1 MFVDATIVSFGALG
15 RAILEDENILARHG
29 GNADSVRQGLDAWGW
44 SNQTEFSAFIAVRRP
59 TLVGPAGPI
68 IHSSTPAVESK
79 FRELQWGAEQRASEI
94 ATALSLVFMRDVGL
108 IYTSCGLEKVVPDP
122 PSLKD
127 GIVDFETGL
136 LSFTVAG
143 SPYPY
148 LHPGITQITREDLL
162 ARVEDS
168 RFADLCEVVLWPN
181 KKLRK
186 APLRRVIIQA
196 VDRLARALFAVDSSE
211 RLLGAVTAMEILLAT
226 GRIGYEKIKDRLVA
240 LLGDEVG
247 QALRAKDVF
256 EARHKYVHEGKRFE
270 TGLADHAVRLAAA
283 ALEVYLLVSEE
294 IEDKESIGRYLDL
307 RCRCNELLKGDAGF
321 LKEHLE
327 ALPFHPHPKIKV
339 D

>member
-1 MFVDATIVSFGALG
+1 MVSFGALG

-59 TLVGPAGPI
+59 TLSGPAGPI

-79 FRELQWGAEQRASEI
+79 LRELQAGAERRASEI
-94 ATALSLVFMRDVGL
+94 ATALGLVFMRDVGL
-108 IYTSCGLEKVVPDP
+108 VYTSCGLEKVVPDP

-143 SPYPY
+143 SPFPY
-148 LHPGITQITREDLL
+148 LHPGITQTTREELL
-162 ARVEDS
+162 ARVQGS
-168 RFADLCEVVLWPN
+168 RFADLCEIVLWPS

-186 APLRRVIIQA
+186 SPLRRVIVQS
-196 VDRLARALFAVDSSE
+196 VDRLARALFAVDSAE

-226 GRIGYEKIKDRLVA
+226 GSTKYDRIKDRLLA
-240 LLGDEVG
+240 LLGDDVG
-247 QALRAKDVF
+247 RVFSAEDVL

-270 TGLADHAVRLAAA
+270 AGLADHAVRLAAA
-283 ALEVYLLVSEE
+283 ALEIYVMVSKE
-294 IEDKESIGRYLDL
+294 IRDKESLGRYLDL
-307 RCRCNELLKGDAGF
+307 RCRCDELLEGDAGF
-321 LKEHLE
+321 LREHLE
-327 ALPFHPHPKIKV
+327 ALPFHPHPRV
-339 D
+339 EVE